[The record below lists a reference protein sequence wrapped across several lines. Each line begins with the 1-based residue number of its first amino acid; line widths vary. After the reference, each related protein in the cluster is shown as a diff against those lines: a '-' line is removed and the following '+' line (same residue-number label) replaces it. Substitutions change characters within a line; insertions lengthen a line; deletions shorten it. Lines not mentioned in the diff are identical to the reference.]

1 MWTGVA
7 LRVLA
12 QGMMAPSAARRG
24 KAPARAFGVGPEA
37 QDGRRGYGRGHP
49 LRVRAV
55 KGPAADAAGR
65 WLHRIGARS
74 WVTDGFWSGLEPGG
88 LAISG

>member
-1 MWTGVA
+1 MKRLLLDLELECGLGVA

-12 QGMMAPSAARRG
+12 QGIMAPSAARRG

-55 KGPAADAAGR
+55 KSPAADAAGR
-65 WLHRIGARS
+65 GLRWIGR
-74 WVTDGFWSGLEPGG
+74 V
-88 LAISG
+88 ISG